1 MAKNRPQRKAISPN
15 ALAGNELVWLS
26 LLARF
31 LLLHTTPLTAKIVT
45 TGLDRQ
51 VGPSASEP
59 FPALL
64 GDVNSPPAG
73 VARVHASLFP
83 RTSRGLG
90 RHLANYTK
98 RQTAAKNIH
107 LLNRHATRVKAL
119 CSPVQLLLYYTIFTN
134 EQGCLMRQILLPQR
148 TARPRGHFA
157 QRIGAK

>member
-1 MAKNRPQRKAISPN
+1 LLIGERLFDAPGSFAPKNYLGPEVISPN

-31 LLLHTTPLTAKIVT
+31 LLLHTTPLIAKSVT

-83 RTSRGLG
+83 GTSRGLG
-90 RHLANYTK
+90 RQSA
-98 RQTAAKNIH
+98 
-107 LLNRHATRVKAL
+107 
-119 CSPVQLLLYYTIFTN
+119 
-134 EQGCLMRQILLPQR
+134 
-148 TARPRGHFA
+148 
-157 QRIGAK
+157 